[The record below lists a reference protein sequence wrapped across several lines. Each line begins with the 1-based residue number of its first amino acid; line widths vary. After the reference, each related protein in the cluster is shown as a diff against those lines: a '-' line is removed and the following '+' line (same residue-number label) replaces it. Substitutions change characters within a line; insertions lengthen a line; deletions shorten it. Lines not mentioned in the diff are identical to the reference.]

1 MSAQPQPLH
10 TAVHHPHAHPAA
22 PTETTGA
29 AGQAADAHQRITITC
44 QDGQTLQGHWLPA
57 STPSGLPVLLSPAT
71 GVKQHFYL
79 RFARWLR
86 DQGHDVLVFDYR
98 GIGLSL
104 QGRLADSTA
113 TLVQWGVQDQ
123 AAALHALLHLS
134 GQAQAVIVGHS
145 AGGQMIGLLHN
156 HARVARV
163 VGVAA
168 STGWFGGMRPA
179 FALKARLGLRVLVP
193 LGTRFKGYAPTGAL
207 GLGENLPAAVAR
219 QWGQWCAAGGYATN
233 AVRHHG
239 AADFHAQ
246 VTTPLHVLHAN
257 DDDIA
262 TPATVADLLRTL
274 PHAPHHVQH
283 LRPADHGLRH
293 IGHLDWFRSSHQA
306 LWPLMGA
313 AVRGQPTT
321 AAA

>member
-1 MSAQPQPLH
+1 MSTLPKPLH
-10 TAVHHPHAHPAA
+10 TTHPAPAA
-22 PTETTGA
+22 PSEARGA
-29 AGQAADAHQRITITC
+29 GGPGPDAGQRLTITC

-57 STPSGLPVLLSPAT
+57 PQRQGLPVLLSPAT

-79 RFARWLR
+79 RFARWLCA
-86 DQGHDVLVFDYR
+86 QGHDVLVFDYR

-104 QGRLADSTA
+104 QGRLADSSA
-113 TLVQWGVQDQ
+113 TLVQWGALDQ
-123 AAALHALLHLS
+123 AAALQTLLHLS
-134 GQAQAVIVGHS
+134 GQDQAVIVGHS

-179 FALKARLGLRVLVP
+179 FALKARLGLRLLVP
-193 LGTRFKGYAPTGAL
+193 VGTRLRGYAPTAAL

-246 VTTPLHVLHAN
+246 VRTPLHVLHAS

-274 PHAPHHVQH
+274 PHAPHQVQH

-306 LWPLMGA
+306 LWPLMWA
-313 AVRGQPTT
+313 AVRGQPAT
-321 AAA
+321 ASA